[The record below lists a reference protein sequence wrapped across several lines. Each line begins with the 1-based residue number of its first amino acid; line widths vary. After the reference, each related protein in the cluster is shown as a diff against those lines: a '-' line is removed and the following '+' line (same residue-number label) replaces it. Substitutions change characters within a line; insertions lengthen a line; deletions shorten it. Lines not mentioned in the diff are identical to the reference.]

1 MKVRISKAPDGKG
14 KFINK
19 LGSFMQRAK
28 LGAQVTNMTEIR
40 KEILSRADFGDAP
53 ETIANDLA
61 NIYGVDYFD
70 MVDEVADLIGS
81 PEASVPET
89 VVKETIPE
97 EEVVEPETEFDYSNN
112 GIAEDVEAEQAEFE
126 DDEDAEEYKKGGSIS
141 KNKFVKGVM
150 RSLKKAAEGTQQETS
165 NVANITD
172 IPIGGRQSFV
182 NNWKQGVKDLGNE
195 YYAKQMHDL
204 ANTVQPT
211 NVPTEEGLE
220 TAGKGREVRQANKQA
235 RRATKD
241 FRNAFGDM
249 AAGYFGAPGVPN
261 YLQMLNVVDPSKM
274 PQGQMPPGVTM
285 PGIDFQYKK
294 GPWWTGKRE
303 WSAKGVPVGMMPG
316 FGNMQGNMPGYSQG
330 SWNSSWNT
338 GWQKTKVAGTRER
351 VIKAI
356 NNAADPTKVNN
367 VELNNNP
374 AASSNI
380 NTNPVDIRPGIL
392 ADLYPNGMPAVNT
405 GVDPIVNPTLDPSL
419 DPSLD
424 PASTQWQSDLER
436 NKVLNA
442 YGSYADYRATPLDT
456 IKSGNVDDPNTY
468 IDESLIWSSTTSQDD
483 FNAANDA
490 YKLADFDFNA
500 LTPEQQNLVQ
510 QAYYKTKNSKGEEF
524 SSAAGY
530 GSPEYED
537 KLNALKSEYEKQEDA
552 YYAGQKAAGFPE
564 EYVEWGQEWSNAQP
578 PQEENGGFVDPSQMQ
593 PGVLQKFMGG
603 GDDFI
608 SPMVQYQNNDLA
620 TKNVNDPYYRNGGGI
635 KRFGPGGPNQVD
647 PNYRDAGGKNYQDY
661 INWQGAEGIK
671 PGMSR
676 QAPLSWADW
685 KAEQD
690 AEKNPNGTSNRGN
703 GFQAGDQ
710 IRSDGSVWR
719 GNTQISDGKGS
730 IWENNSNRSNT
741 GYNNYI
747 QPKTAPITAPSIGRQ
762 ILNLVNPFKKDD
774 GDFTWASQRGPIT
787 GTNGQPFNPATM
799 GANNLSGYVQ
809 DWEGTKNPWYRGGK
823 ETFKLTNRYVGTNG
837 QPGTTTNKPG
847 TGTGAGVGVY
857 APGYGVNANMK
868 PGTTPTPGVAGA
880 PGTNGTSSG
889 DYSSFKNS
897 TQRKIAKGEKKAAA
911 DEARGRAAFPEDYID
926 GPSSPD
932 NNSAN
937 GANVLDPAI
946 GQPGAS
952 STNSSQPFSS
962 QQYLEDEYGD
972 IGPEINLDSNNEN
985 YDAMYPFDPANSKG
999 IAYNVGG
1006 EDVNTSFDD
1015 FMKTNPSKED
1025 IDKEVG
1031 WRLGR
1036 KNRDLDRNVYP
1047 NNYDYNLL
1055 SPKAYGGYVPSFDP
1069 GGQFTGV
1076 GPFDPN
1082 KNLISDGC
1090 SDDDKKDPNNPCYI
1104 PAFARPG
1111 ATIQEMMGV
1120 TTNTEK
1126 PEDFE
1131 VNYDLHKARTIDT
1144 NAIANIGAA
1153 ASAGFQ
1159 WNNNRK
1165 DSNYADEWEFKN
1177 LNSDNRDPGASYV
1190 DNAGGYSGLSGRNQE
1205 VSSNPYIVGQA
1216 GFGAKFGGTPNYK
1229 EGGTYNMTKN
1239 ELMQFMAQGGQI
1251 EFI

>member
-19 LGSFMQRAK
+19 LGGFMQKAK
-28 LGAQVTNMTEIR
+28 LGAQVTNRTEIR
-40 KEILSRADFGDAP
+40 QEILSRADFGDAP

-89 VVKETIPE
+89 VAKETIPE

-112 GIAEDVEAEQAEFE
+112 GIAEDVEAEQAEFDEE
-126 DDEDAEEYKKGGSIS
+126 DSEDAEEYKKKGGSIS

-211 NVPTEEGLE
+211 NVPIETSLE
-220 TAGKGREVRQANKQA
+220 TAGKGREVRQANRQA

-241 FRNAFGDM
+241 FRNAFSDM
-249 AAGYFGAPGVPN
+249 AAGYFGALGVPN

-294 GPWWTGKRE
+294 GPWWSGKRE

-316 FGNMQGNMPGYSQG
+316 FGNMQGNMPGYNQG

-380 NTNPVDIRPGIL
+380 NTNPFDIRRGIL
-392 ADLYPNGMPAVNT
+392 ADLYPNGMPEVNT
-405 GVDPIVNPTLDPSL
+405 GVNPVLDPSL
-419 DPSLD
+419 NPSLD

-436 NKVLNA
+436 NKVSNA
-442 YGSYADYRATPLDT
+442 YGSYADYLSTPLDT
-456 IKSGNVDDPNTY
+456 INSGNVDDPNTP

-483 FNAANDA
+483 FNAANNA
-490 YKLADFDFNA
+490 YELANYDLNA
-500 LTPEQQNLVQ
+500 LTPEQQNILN

-537 KLNALKSEYEKQEDA
+537 KLNALRSEYEKQEDA

-564 EYVEWGQEWSNAQP
+564 KYVKWVQEWQNAQP
-578 PQEENGGFVDPSQMQ
+578 SQEEDGGFVDPSQMQ

-620 TKNVNDPYYRNGGGI
+620 TKNVNDPYYRNGGGLN
-635 KRFGPGGPNQVD
+635 KFPGGGTNQVD
-647 PNYRDAGGKNYQDY
+647 PNYRDVSGKNYQDY
-661 INWQGAEGIK
+661 IDWQAEDAIDTDVIGRK
-671 PGMSR
+671 MSR
-676 QAPLSWADW
+676 QAPLSWEQW
-685 KAEQD
+685 KAEQE
-690 AEKNPNGTSNRGN
+690 AEKNPNGGN
-703 GFQAGDQ
+703 GYQVGDQ

-719 GNTQISDGKGS
+719 GNTQISDGKGA

-809 DWEGTKNPWYRGGK
+809 DWEGTINPWYRGGK

-847 TGTGAGVGVY
+847 TGGAGSGVY

-868 PGTTPTPGVAGA
+868 PGTSTTPGNNNIPEIIPQEEGNENKSFRDRRLDRRVERWDRKANAGMY
-880 PGTNGTSSG
+880 G
-889 DYSSFKNS
+889 
-897 TQRKIAKGEKKAAA
+897 
-911 DEARGRAAFPEDYID
+911 EDYID
-926 GPSSPD
+926 T
-932 NNSAN
+932 
-937 GANVLDPAI
+937 
-946 GQPGAS
+946 PGS
-952 STNSSQPFSS
+952 STEPIPESSYRPAPLQPSAFPPGDPRGDYMKS
-962 QQYLEDEYGD
+962 QLTVPNKPVVEQPM
-972 IGPEINLDSNNEN
+972 PEG
-985 YDAMYPFDPANSKG
+985 YPVN
-999 IAYNVGG
+999 NVGP
-1006 EDVNTSFDD
+1006 VNG
-1015 FMKTNPSKED
+1015 M
-1025 IDKEVG
+1025 
-1031 WRLGR
+1031 
-1036 KNRDLDRNVYP
+1036 
-1047 NNYDYNLL
+1047 
-1055 SPKAYGGYVPSFDP
+1055 AYGGYVPSFDP

-1082 KNLISDGC
+1082 KNLVSNGC
-1090 SDDDKKDPNNPCYI
+1090 SEEDKKDPNSPCYI

-1120 TTNTEK
+1120 TTNTKK

-1131 VNYDLHKARTIDT
+1131 VNYDLHKAKTIDT
-1144 NAIANIGAA
+1144 NALANIGAA

-1165 DSNYADEWEFKN
+1165 DGNYADEYDFNN
-1177 LNSDNRDPGASYV
+1177 LNSDNRDLGASYV
-1190 DNAGGYSGLSGRNQE
+1190 DNAGGYSGLSGRNME

-1216 GFGAKFGGTPNYK
+1216 GFGAKYGGTPNYK

>member
-1 MKVRISKAPDGKG
+1 
-14 KFINK
+14 
-19 LGSFMQRAK
+19 
-28 LGAQVTNMTEIR
+28 
-40 KEILSRADFGDAP
+40 
-53 ETIANDLA
+53 
-61 NIYGVDYFD
+61 

-81 PEASVPET
+81 PGTSDPET
-89 VVKETIPE
+89 VTKETIAE
-97 EEVVEPETEFDYSNN
+97 KEVVEPETEFDYSNN
-112 GIAEDVEAEQAEFE
+112 GIAEDVEAEQAEFDE
-126 DDEDAEEYKKGGSIS
+126 EDAEEAKKGGSIS

-150 RSLKKAAEGTQQETS
+150 KSLKKAAEGTQQETS

-211 NVPTEEGLE
+211 NVPIKTGLE
-220 TAGKGREVRQANKQA
+220 TAGKGREVRQANRQA

-303 WSAKGVPVGMMPG
+303 WSAKGVPIGMMPG
-316 FGNMQGNMPGYSQG
+316 FGNMQGNMPGYNQG

-356 NNAADPTKVNN
+356 NSAADPTKVNN

-374 AASSNI
+374 VKTSNTEWMGE
-380 NTNPVDIRPGIL
+380 NDYRFPETWTPEMLAMDKARNPEKYPETNKPWSFFTDPKGMVYNYNNLEGI
-392 ADLYPNGMPAVNT
+392 
-405 GVDPIVNPTLDPSL
+405 
-419 DPSLD
+419 D
-424 PASTQWQSDLER
+424 PATGLPLMDADGTPILDEDGKKVRKEWTDNAYYADRIPSSPYSDLLEDEYTKAH
-436 NKVLNA
+436 NIKKFT
-442 YGSYADYRATPLDT
+442 DY
-456 IKSGNVDDPNTY
+456 
-468 IDESLIWSSTTSQDD
+468 
-483 FNAANDA
+483 
-490 YKLADFDFNA
+490 
-500 LTPEQQNLVQ
+500 TPEQQAQLQ
-510 QAYYKTKNSKGEEF
+510 DYDQ
-524 SSAAGY
+524 SSY
-530 GSPEYED
+530 LTRD
-537 KLNALKSEYEKQEDA
+537 KLGNEYSTILPSYSGTSDYQKQVIDPAEEAMKPWFANRDFQDEQWKRFSPHTYEEED
-552 YYAGQKAAGFPE
+552 
-564 EYVEWGQEWSNAQP
+564 
-578 PQEENGGFVDPSQMQ
+578 GGFVDPSQMQ

-620 TKNVNDPYYRNGGGI
+620 TKNVNDPYYEQGGLIKAFDGLQYQSAAEEAFGSNPAANREAYNKAVANGKTNDSSYSPSTNYGALIGANI
-635 KRFGPGGPNQVD
+635 NNNQ
-647 PNYRDAGGKNYQDY
+647 NN
-661 INWQGAEGIK
+661 N
-671 PGMSR
+671 
-676 QAPLSWADW
+676 
-685 KAEQD
+685 
-690 AEKNPNGTSNRGN
+690 TGN
-703 GFQAGDQ
+703 GYQAGDQ

-823 ETFKLTNRYVGTNG
+823 ETFKLTNRYVGTDG

-868 PGTTPTPGVAGA
+868 PGTTPTPGVPGA

-897 TQRKIAKGEKKAAA
+897 TQRKIARHERRAAA
-911 DEARGRAAFPEDYID
+911 GEARGRAAFPEDYID
-926 GPSSPD
+926 GPSNPD
-932 NNSAN
+932 NSAN
-937 GANVLDPAI
+937 ESDILYPLEQMSAEEKRLTDLQSKRP
-946 GQPGAS
+946 S
-952 STNSSQPFSS
+952 EPFSS
-962 QQYLEDEYGD
+962 QQYLAKDYGD
-972 IGPEINLDSNNEN
+972 IGSELGP
-985 YDAMYPFDPANSKG
+985 
-999 IAYNVGG
+999 
-1006 EDVNTSFDD
+1006 D
-1015 FMKTNPSKED
+1015 FEKFMATNPSKED
-1025 IDKEVG
+1025 IDKQVG
-1031 WRLGR
+1031 WSLG
-1036 KNRDLDRNVYP
+1036 DRNRAID
-1047 NNYDYNLL
+1047 NNQKYLIDQEQRDINKQSLQNRNIGL
-1055 SPKAYGGYVPSFDP
+1055 AYGGYVPSFDP

-1082 KNLISDGC
+1082 KNLVSDGC
-1090 SDDDKKDPNNPCYI
+1090 SDDDKKDPNSPCYI

-1111 ATIQEMMGV
+1111 ATIQEMMGIN
-1120 TTNTEK
+1120 TTTEK

-1131 VNYDLHKARTIDT
+1131 VNYDLHKAKTIDT
-1144 NAIANIGAA
+1144 NAIANIGALG
-1153 ASAGFQ
+1153 SAGLQ

-1165 DSNYADEWEFKN
+1165 DSNYTDEWEFNN
-1177 LNSDNRDPGASYV
+1177 LTADNRDPGASYV
-1190 DNAGGYSGLSGRNQE
+1190 DNAGGYSGLSGRNME